1 MSKLDLIDIIIT
13 EKTKNTS
20 YTDEDD
26 ELSKEEANNLLKHNN
41 FERKELKENNTNNLP
56 EVKQN
61 LNLSIIIKNVKT
73 RNEC

>member
-73 RNEC
+73 RDEF

>member
-73 RNEC
+73 RDEC